1 MKKALTLFLLIFLA
15 AMAFGCGGEK
25 EDDKPV
31 VDPPTPTE
39 ETIEAT
45 SIEVTGFKNL
55 IEEGESFTLS
65 VKVLPADATNK
76 KVKYTSSNS
85 SVATIKDGKVTGIS
99 GGDCVITISLE
110 SNPNVKYEFSLVVNR
125 KEVELPKIEGIT
137 LKATG
142 NLEATGELEVGK
154 TALVEAVI
162 SPSGASGEIIWSSS
176 DEAIATVNKGL
187 VSAKAIG
194 EVVIKATS
202 KDNDAIFGEIKIK
215 IVEKKEEEKPIA
227 PTSITITGADEV
239 ETGYYIRLNVDL
251 QPTGCSPLV
260 RWESTKPEV
269 ATVSEDGK
277 VTGVSEG
284 TTYIICYSLIDE
296 TVKSSRFK
304 VKVTV
309 DQTAQF
315 PIPDLQG
322 YEISIMN
329 ADSALTDLDPFLE
342 GYTKS
347 DKVFKQQAWRE
358 TEKLYNCTI
367 KVVAYPTDAPYGPTR
382 NTWINHQAELGQA
395 QADVYIVNPSYL
407 PNYYASGAMHNVS
420 EYYLKFGKNQL
431 EPAAKQLGSYKG
443 NLYIIATG
451 LSQTTIYPY
460 SGLFINMGLLEKY
473 NIKNPAELFNE
484 GNWNFN
490 DFENWAI
497 STQALLPSGYYALT
511 GNIWM
516 FWQGMSNASGVKL
529 ADVSTLSLNFTH
541 KYVCDAVET
550 MRKIYV
556 AGAYS
561 DSSSDVSSDFSSG
574 RAVIQVADYRYVK
587 LSNRFT
593 VDMWGEDTRYG
604 YVPFPYHPSVGKE
617 NTVVTYILE
626 SYLMFAGAREYKH
639 PAGVTYEDIY
649 RALENMYLSTIRLQ
663 ESDPSFDADAIK
675 RQTASS
681 KLDDEASID
690 ALLYFTANKILY
702 DPIFN
707 GIETDSS
714 SKITTAVRN
723 AITKGNDYI
732 NEAESAAP
740 SIEVNMISIYG

>member
-1 MKKALTLFLLIFLA
+1 MKRGLSLLLILVLA
-15 AMAFGCGGEK
+15 LVFIGCGEEK
-25 EDDKPV
+25 K
-31 VDPPTPTE
+31 DPINPDPTPEVT
-39 ETIEAT
+39 TVDVT
-45 SIEVTGFKNL
+45 SIELSGVKSEINV
-55 IEEGESFTLS
+55 GEDFTIT
-65 VKVLPADATNK
+65 VKVLPSDATNP
-76 KVKYTSSNS
+76 KVKYSSSNS
-85 SVATIKDGKVTGIS
+85 SVATIKNGVVTGIS
-99 GGDCVITISLE
+99 QGEVTISVASE
-110 SNPNVKYEFSLVVNR
+110 SNPSIKKEFNLKVVEVAVEPDPTLEKEIESITLSGPSEVEEGKSIIIDIDITPADATSEVVWTSSNEGIATVRNGVVN
-125 KEVELPKIEGIT
+125 GISQ
-137 LKATG
+137 G
-142 NLEATGELEVGK
+142 
-154 TALVEAVI
+154 EAVI
-162 SPSGASGEIIWSSS
+162 KAKSKTNDNIY
-176 DEAIATVNKGL
+176 DEVTIK
-187 VSAKAIG
+187 
-194 EVVIKATS
+194 VI
-202 KDNDAIFGEIKIK
+202 
-215 IVEKKEEEKPIA
+215 EKQEAEKPIA

-251 QPTGCSPLV
+251 QPAGCSPLV

-277 VTGVSEG
+277 VTGISEG

-304 VKVTV
+304 VKVTI
-309 DQTAQF
+309 DQSSLF

-322 YEISIMN
+322 YEILIMN

-347 DKVFKQQAWRE
+347 DKTYKQQAWKE
-358 TEKLYNCTI
+358 TETTFNCKI

-382 NTWINHQAELGQA
+382 NNWINQQAEIGQA
-395 QADVYIVNPSYL
+395 KADVYIVNPSYL
-407 PNYYASGAMHNVS
+407 PNYYASGAMHAVN

-473 NIKNPAELFNE
+473 NIQNPAELFNE
-484 GNWNFN
+484 GNWNFD
-490 DFENWAI
+490 DFYNWAV
-497 STQALLPSGYYALT
+497 STQALLPDGYYALT

-516 FWQGMSNASGVKL
+516 FWQGLSNASGVKL
-529 ADVSTLSLNFTH
+529 ADISEMKLNFTH

-556 AGAYS
+556 SGAYS
-561 DSSSDVSSDFSSG
+561 DSSSDVSPDFSG
-574 RAVIQVADYRYVK
+574 GKAVIQVADYRYVK

-626 SYLMFAGAREYKH
+626 SYLMFAGARDYAH

-649 RALENMYLSTIRLQ
+649 RALENMYLQTIKLQ
-663 ESDPSFDADAIK
+663 ESDPSFDGEAVR

-681 KLDDEASID
+681 KLDDSASVD

-707 GIETDSS
+707 GLETDSS

-723 AITKGNDYI
+723 AITKGADYI
-732 NEAESAAP
+732 AEATTAA
-740 SIEVNMISIYG
+740 STIEVTMATIYG